1 MNNIINIDMLDEN
14 GLPLYDE
21 NGVKYDEPIILPKRN
36 LKCGK
41 PKMYDEGWLAH
52 YKNIGWYKDYNKRN
66 LKVVVNCTLCGTKSS
81 VIGIYQHQR
90 TTKCKTLRETFKV
103 VL

>member
-14 GLPLYDE
+14 RLPLYDE

-41 PKMYDEGWLAH
+41 PKMYDEGWLA
-52 YKNIGWYKDYNKRN
+52 Y
-66 LKVVVNCTLCGTKSS
+66 TK
-81 VIGIYQHQR
+81 
-90 TTKCKTLRETFKV
+90 T
-103 VL
+103 